1 MPETFW
7 DGTLEHDGD
16 GEANAGIVR
25 VVHVIAAVDVID
37 VEVVGVVPAIRP
49 RINETKP
56 IAAVLEAR
64 ISADHNWGAD
74 VEVVLTA
81 KVGAETLV
89 GNAAAA
95 PLTEAEFR
103 LCVLPGRG
111 FLRALGSAMG
121 RDGLELLML
130 LFVGLGLL
138 LMFLF

>member
-49 RINETKP
+49 RFNETKP
-56 IAAVLEAR
+56 KAAVLEAR
-64 ISADHNWGAD
+64 ISADHNWVAH

-81 KVGAETLV
+81 KVRAEMLV
-89 GNAAAA
+89 GDAAAA
-95 PLTEAEFR
+95 TLTEAKLR
-103 LCVLPGRG
+103 LRALSGHG
-111 FLRALGSAMG
+111 LLRALGTTM
-121 RDGLELLML
+121 
-130 LFVGLGLL
+130 
-138 LMFLF
+138 